1 MTTPRDIITDAARD
15 AGILA
20 EGQVL
25 SSEDANQAFTRFNR
39 VLASYQQRKLNIY
52 RLQDMSITS
61 TGAQSYTVGPGG
73 DFDTGTDQRPSRLHG
88 AYERDLPTVGSST
101 VDDSLREINSREDYS
116 RITNKTLVS
125 PPTHYFYDPAFPLG
139 NFFPWPI
146 AASGSS
152 ELHILLKEPLTR
164 FSNLSETILLP
175 EEYELALQYILAE
188 NICVGYGFAVSQDL
202 QRLVKGAKD
211 TLKGANHRVSEM
223 EMPDDL
229 AQADGGYD
237 IYSDS

>member
-1 MTTPRDIITDAARD
+1 VTTPRDIITDAARD

-25 SSEDANQAFTRFNR
+25 SSEDVNQAFKRFNR
-39 VLASYQQRKLNIY
+39 ILASYQQRKLNIY
-52 RLQDMSITS
+52 RLNDMAFTA

-73 DFDTGTDQRPSRLHG
+73 NFDTGTDQRPSRLHG
-88 AYERDLPTVGSST
+88 AYERTLP
-101 VDDSLREINSREDYS
+101 SLGTNTTDASLSEINSREDYS
-116 RITNKTLVS
+116 RITNKSLVS
-125 PPTHYFYDPAFPLG
+125 TPTHYFYDPAFPLG
-139 NFFPWPI
+139 NFYPWPI
-146 AASGSS
+146 PSSGSS
-152 ELHILLKEPLTR
+152 ELHILLKEPLSR
-164 FSNLSETILLP
+164 FDNLSDTILLP

-188 NICVGYGFAVSQDL
+188 NICVGYGFTVSPDL

-223 EMPDDL
+223 EMPGDL
-229 AQADGGYD
+229 AQSGGGYD